1 MSAASSFAVGDRV
14 VHPRRPEWGV
24 GTVLVARSAG
34 TGPDRSQRLT
44 VNFTRHGKVT
54 LDTRV
59 APLQLQAASL
69 PPTPAASSEKRG
81 RPSAAPAFRG
91 DGNAFQENLMSSAS
105 SSRSAT
111 ASKSDSGGWLAALD
125 KSTANSHELWDLPDA
140 MTNPFATL
148 TDRLKATLQ
157 TYKYTTQP
165 RPLMD
170 WACAQTGLADP
181 LSKYTRHE
189 LEQAFPRYARDRDQ
203 HLRELVKQCKRNSD
217 YAALKEAGRGLFPA
231 AQSALDKAIRK

>member
-1 MSAASSFAVGDRV
+1 MSAAQPFAVGDQV
-14 VHPRRPEWGV
+14 VHTRRPEWGV
-24 GTVLVARSAG
+24 GTVRTARSKASSAP
-34 TGPDRSQRLT
+34 PDDAPQQRLT
-44 VNFTRHGKVT
+44 VHFVRHGRVT
-54 LDTRV
+54 LDTSV
-59 APLQLQAASL
+59 APLRLQSQNAPSTGAHDQ
-69 PPTPAASSEKRG
+69 TPAALSASRG
-81 RPSAAPAFRG
+81 AGHASKEPVMPSAF
-91 DGNAFQENLMSSAS
+91 SSGS
-105 SSRSAT
+105 SST
-111 ASKSDSGGWLAALD
+111 TSDSGGWLAALD

-140 MTNPFATL
+140 LTNPFATL

-157 TYKYTTQP
+157 TYKYSTQP

-170 WACAQTGLADP
+170 WACVQTGLADP

-217 YAALKEAGRGLFPA
+217 YAALKEAGRGLLPA